1 MSVRPPKAFVPKS
14 QTTAFEEALD
24 HEIRGEMAGTHGRL
38 LRVLEKRLA
47 ALAAFDAKGP
57 DASQAERD
65 AVVAAAGEALWHIVV
80 QRELMG
86 LRRSKAFMDEYG
98 VPPEV
103 RLRMGIR
110 PKPAAQ

>member
-1 MSVRPPKAFVPKS
+1 MSVRPPKAFARKS
-14 QTTAFEEALD
+14 QATPFEEALD

-38 LRVLEKRLA
+38 LQVLEKRLA
-47 ALAAFDAKGP
+47 ALAAFDARTP
-57 DASQAERD
+57 DAAPAERD
-65 AVVAAAGEALWHIVV
+65 PLVAAAGEALWHIVV

-86 LRRSKAFMDEYG
+86 LRRPKSFMDDYG

-110 PKPAAQ
+110 PKPPET